1 MLMNYKKIKALK
13 YSIMFLIVVASV
25 LSCDCSSSKK
35 NPPPPS
41 PEAIQEKRIEARRDF
56 LEKERESIE
65 AYQKDYNLEMERTG
79 TGLYYTITKKSGDT
93 ILVETED
100 WVEYAYKIYS
110 LQGELLYSSDDLG
123 IVTLKVDKMD
133 TEIGVHEA
141 LKLMALGDE
150 GLFILPSHLAFGV
163 AGDMNKVQPM
173 TPLVYEI
180 IILNIKKSKS

>member
-1 MLMNYKKIKALK
+1 MNYKKIKVLK
-13 YSIMFLIVVASV
+13 YPIMLLVLVASV
-25 LSCDCSSSKK
+25 ISCDCTSSKK
-35 NPPPPS
+35 NPSVPT
-41 PEAIQEKRIEARRDF
+41 PEAIQENRIEARRDF
-56 LEKERESIE
+56 LQKERESIE

-79 TGLYYTITKKSGDT
+79 TGLYYVITKESGDSVH
-93 ILVETED
+93 IETED

-123 IVTLKVDKMD
+123 IVTIKVDKMES
-133 TEIGVHEA
+133 EIGVHEA

>member
-1 MLMNYKKIKALK
+1 MNYKKIKALK
-13 YSIMFLIVVASV
+13 YSIMLLVLVASV
-25 LSCDCSSSKK
+25 ISCDCTSTKK
-35 NPPPPS
+35 NSSAPS
-41 PEAIQEKRIEARRDF
+41 PETIQENRIEARRDF
-56 LEKERESIE
+56 LQKERESIE
-65 AYQKDYNLEMERTG
+65 AYQKDNNLEMERTG
-79 TGLYYTITKKSGDT
+79 TGLYYVLMKQSGDT
-93 ILVETED
+93 ILIETED
-100 WVEYAYKIYS
+100 WVEYAYKISS

-123 IVTLKVDKMD
+123 IVTIKVDKMD

-163 AGDMNKVQPM
+163 AGDLNKVPPM